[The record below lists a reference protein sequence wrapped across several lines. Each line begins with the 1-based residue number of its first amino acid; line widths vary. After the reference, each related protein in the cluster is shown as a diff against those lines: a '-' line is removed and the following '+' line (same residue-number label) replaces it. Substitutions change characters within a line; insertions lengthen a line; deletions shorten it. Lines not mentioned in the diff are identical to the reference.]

1 MTRLAPA
8 TPTEATTL
16 TTLATQIRSAGAR
29 ATPARIR
36 VLQILRTAPAAL
48 THHDIDLALGTP
60 TLDRVTLYRVLD
72 WLVEAG
78 LAHKSTDARGVFRFS
93 VAAAGDQQRASI
105 RLDHCRQASLTEA
118 QRAPADWSKNRS
130 SPGRIERAGN
140 KGRRT
145 CRAVTFANQR
155 LIRSDPGCSG
165 HAADQQL
172 STFIDQ
178 FAQEREDR
186 LLSRWRWI
194 AVGSHAFNQP
204 ANSRAG
210 KVNFNATIEGSGCQR
225 VNERRNKKLRVF
237 RRGCPDQEGHTFRPA
252 CRAFSL
258 QKWPLAQ

>member
-93 VAAAGDQQRASI
+93 VAAAGEHQAHTHFRCDACGRVFC
-105 RLDHCRQASLTEA
+105 LDAAPPPPPSL
-118 QRAPADWSKNRS
+118 PDGFS
-130 SPGRIERAGN
+130 
-140 KGRRT
+140 
-145 CRAVTFANQR
+145 
-155 LIRSDPGCSG
+155 
-165 HAADQQL
+165 
-172 STFIDQ
+172 
-178 FAQEREDR
+178 
-186 LLSRWRWI
+186 LSRMD
-194 AVGSHAFNQP
+194 
-204 ANSRAG
+204 
-210 KVNFNATIEGSGCQR
+210 
-225 VNERRNKKLRVF
+225 LDL
-237 RRGCPDQEGHTFRPA
+237 RGCCADCAEASQ
-252 CRAFSL
+252 
-258 QKWPLAQ
+258 